1 MQCHSVTLSHCIVT
15 LRDCLVLCGILWSA
29 VHCVV
34 NSFLCS
40 VLCGW
45 CISWKGAI
53 GSISQV
59 VAASYNFCG
68 KREIIRERKG
78 EISNKN
84 APFVKWQFFGWI
96 LKNIKNWHN
105 RCGRWWNDNDL
116 DTVENVDNVY
126 DVGTF
131 GTIWSNIRQSDKIL
145 KTLLNYLITNMF
157 LIDASASTKWWL
169 EGYNRDK
176 NMLGYDQL
184 RYIGCQRRMAP
195 QIFTRENQ
203 SGSFSAQDDTL
214 SFWSKFR
221 GCSDHWLPTWS
232 IFSHII
238 HSPQVL

>member
-1 MQCHSVTLSHCIVT
+1 MPQCHIVT
-15 LRDCLVLCGILWSA
+15 LRDGLVLCGIFWSA

-78 EISNKN
+78 EISNEN

-105 RCGRWWNDNDL
+105 RCGRWCNDNDL
-116 DTVENVDNVY
+116 DTVHNVDNVY
-126 DVGTF
+126 NVDNVGTER
-131 GTIWSNIRQSDKIL
+131 TIWSNIRQSVTKSW
-145 KTLLNYLITNMF
+145 KRYWITY
-157 LIDASASTKWWL
+157 S
-169 EGYNRDK
+169 
-176 NMLGYDQL
+176 
-184 RYIGCQRRMAP
+184 
-195 QIFTRENQ
+195 
-203 SGSFSAQDDTL
+203 
-214 SFWSKFR
+214 
-221 GCSDHWLPTWS
+221 PTC
-232 IFSHII
+232 F
-238 HSPQVL
+238 